1 MEVYKTFDKDL
12 NMYIFFNILSCVN
25 RQIKKDMMSQAA

>member
-12 NMYIFFNILSCVN
+12 NVYIFFNSLSCVM
-25 RQIKKDMMSQAA
+25 IVC